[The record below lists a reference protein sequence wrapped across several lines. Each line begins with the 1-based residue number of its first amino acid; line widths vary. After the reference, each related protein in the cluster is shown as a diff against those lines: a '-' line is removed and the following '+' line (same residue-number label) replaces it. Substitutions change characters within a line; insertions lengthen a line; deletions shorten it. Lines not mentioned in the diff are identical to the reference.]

1 MKHKLNEMHTGLIVG
16 SFVGLVH
23 LLWALMVSMG
33 LAQGWVD
40 WIFALH
46 FVENPIMV
54 TEFAMDKAV
63 ILVGVTA
70 VVGFVGGY
78 VFAWL
83 WNTLGKKR

>member
-1 MKHKLNEMHTGLIVG
+1 MKQKLNERSTGLIVG
-16 SFVGLVH
+16 AFVGLVH
-23 LLWALMVSMG
+23 LLWAVLVATG
-33 LAQGWVD
+33 YAQGWVD

-63 ILVGVTA
+63 MLVGVTA
-70 VVGFVGGY
+70 AVGFAGGY